1 MLIFT
6 IPTYY
11 LLIPFGNPVSR
22 PFTIIITI
30 EGLGTNCVGC
40 YGNSLCPTP
49 HFDQLASKSIVLD
62 QLWSDSSEPLETL
75 TSWWTSSHRISR
87 SGGHHVYSP
96 WIELLQDSLLVTDN
110 PLIFEGPDEL
120 PFAKAILAEGQ
131 SRENATHF
139 ELLLEAALAT
149 WNDHPHEYPMLWIH
163 SRGLHGSWDAP
174 YELRKIMCDEGDPDP
189 PHGVEP
195 MELVMHAKTDPDDV
209 FKISC
214 AVGGQ
219 VISMDQAFGDFR
231 AALSQMQLPQN
242 CVVMVCGISGYP
254 LGEHGRVGGSVK
266 PLRVESLQLPCM
278 VFLGDALPLGARLPN
293 ILQPHELGDWLM
305 PWLQRNEDSDSE
317 EILQGMLEE
326 SFDTI
331 DRVGAAIAIHEKETY
346 LAVPAW
352 GCRFS
357 LNPEGESVVELYAKP
372 DDRWEQNEVSSRAI
386 SIVDKLVVLRDR
398 LRDAYLVSS
407 TLEGPINWTDESLI
421 CPPR

>member
-1 MLIFT
+1 
-6 IPTYY
+6 
-11 LLIPFGNPVSR
+11 
-22 PFTIIITI
+22 
-30 EGLGTNCVGC
+30 
-40 YGNSLCPTP
+40 
-49 HFDQLASKSIVLD
+49 
-62 QLWSDSSEPLETL
+62 
-75 TSWWTSSHRISR
+75 
-87 SGGHHVYSP
+87 
-96 WIELLQDSLLVTDN
+96 
-110 PLIFEGPDEL
+110 
-120 PFAKAILAEGQ
+120 
-131 SRENATHF
+131 
-139 ELLLEAALAT
+139 
-149 WNDHPHEYPMLWIH
+149 
-163 SRGLHGSWDAP
+163 
-174 YELRKIMCDEGDPDP
+174 
-189 PHGVEP
+189 
-195 MELVMHAKTDPDDV
+195 
-209 FKISC
+209 
-214 AVGGQ
+214 
-219 VISMDQAFGDFR
+219 
-231 AALSQMQLPQN
+231 
-242 CVVMVCGISGYP
+242 
-254 LGEHGRVGGSVK
+254 
-266 PLRVESLQLPCM
+266 M